1 MSKRTTLLLT
11 IICYSTLFVNAE
23 IKEKIYQLLNSD
35 KVINY
40 SINKLTIQGYSTRDK
55 YSVDTLFI
63 HTFSSAS
70 FMKMKKDS
78 RFGYEFVL
86 IDSLIHPTFKIPM
99 KTITIYQDA
108 KYITSLT
115 SSMKNSYSKKR
126 ISETDPELLSN
137 TLRGHIP
144 DMLYILNNE
153 GTKQLNDTIIKGEN
167 CYHFSTQKDS
177 LEHGLFVS
185 TATLHPYMMQVTTN
199 TFQPF
204 IQQYYYNN
212 YSFASKQDVP
222 EIIRAKT
229 ATSIKEESI
238 KANDILPEWTL
249 SDLKGNNVS
258 FKKSDKYKVIY
269 LSMINCGPC
278 QKAIPH
284 ATKLYNY
291 YNATDD
297 VEFVV
302 FYPLDSKADLEKYV
316 KSKGV
321 LSPVVYNSFSDE
333 KQRLETM
340 VQFNIGYPSV
350 LFIDKDNRVKYILTG
365 YSDDF
370 EQRINRTI
378 EKLRDK

>member
-1 MSKRTTLLLT
+1 MSKRITFLLT
-11 IICYSTLFVNAE
+11 IIFFTIHCVNAE
-23 IKEKIYQLLNSD
+23 IKEKIVQLLNSD

-40 SINKLTIQGYSTRDK
+40 TINKLIIQGNSTREK
-55 YSVDTLFI
+55 YSADTLFI
-63 HTFSSAS
+63 HTYSSAS
-70 FMKMKKDS
+70 FMKMKNDS

-86 IDSLIHPTFKIPM
+86 IDSLIHPTFKIPQ

-108 KYITSLT
+108 KYISSLT

-126 ISETDPELLSN
+126 ISEVDPELLTN
-137 TLRGHIP
+137 TMQGHIP
-144 DMLYILNNE
+144 DMLYILNDNT
-153 GTKQLNDTIIKGEN
+153 TKQLNDTTIKGEN

-185 TATLHPYMMQVTTN
+185 KATLHPYMMQVTTN

-212 YSFASKQDVP
+212 FTFDSKQNVP

-229 ATSIKEESI
+229 TTSIKEETI
-238 KANDILPEWTL
+238 KVNDILPEWTL
-249 SDLKGNNVS
+249 SDLKGNSVS
-258 FKKSDKYKVIY
+258 FKKSDKYKIIY
-269 LSMINCGPC
+269 LSMINCVPC
-278 QKAIPH
+278 QQAIPH

-297 VEFVV
+297 VEFIV
-302 FYPLDSKADLEKYV
+302 FYPVNSKADLEKYV

-321 LSPVVYNSFSDE
+321 LTPVVYNSFSDE
-333 KQRLETM
+333 KQRLETN

-350 LFIDKDNRVKYILTG
+350 LFIDKDNRIKYIMTG
-365 YSDDF
+365 FSSDF
-370 EQRINRTI
+370 EQRINKNI
-378 EKLRDK
+378 KKLRDK